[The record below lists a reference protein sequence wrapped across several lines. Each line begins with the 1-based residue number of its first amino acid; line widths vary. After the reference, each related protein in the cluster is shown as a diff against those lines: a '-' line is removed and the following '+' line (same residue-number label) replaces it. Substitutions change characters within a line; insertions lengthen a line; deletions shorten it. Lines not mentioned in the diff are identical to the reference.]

1 MFYYY
6 TMMFPSLF
14 LLLLGVYFTSGFISF
29 HHQKCFSRENIN
41 MLKIAHRGYSEK
53 YGDNNM
59 KAFREALYAGFDM
72 IELDILLCRSGEIV
86 IYHDTYIEEKYINQL
101 DYKDLKK
108 YNIILLEEF
117 LEEFY
122 NKDVLIYF
130 DLKGEHNVVYPLIDL
145 IKRWFSEEK
154 MKDIYISAFNRRFL
168 DPLVE
173 SNLPVKIGF
182 TTENLFTNKQFDYLC
197 KHAYFVCFH
206 WTILDHEA
214 IDYLKK
220 KNLKIYTYTNKEAFI
235 LNHMLKY
242 KIDGIVSNNKLEL

>member
-1 MFYYY
+1 
-6 TMMFPSLF
+6 
-14 LLLLGVYFTSGFISF
+14 
-29 HHQKCFSRENIN
+29 

-59 KAFREALYAGFDM
+59 ISFREALYAGFDM
-72 IELDILLCRSGEIV
+72 IELDILLCRTGEIV

-145 IKRWFSEEK
+145 IKRWFSE
-154 MKDIYISAFNRRFL
+154 
-168 DPLVE
+168 
-173 SNLPVKIGF
+173 
-182 TTENLFTNKQFDYLC
+182 
-197 KHAYFVCFH
+197 
-206 WTILDHEA
+206 
-214 IDYLKK
+214 
-220 KNLKIYTYTNKEAFI
+220 
-235 LNHMLKY
+235 
-242 KIDGIVSNNKLEL
+242 

>member
-1 MFYYY
+1 
-6 TMMFPSLF
+6 
-14 LLLLGVYFTSGFISF
+14 
-29 HHQKCFSRENIN
+29 

-59 KAFREALYAGFDM
+59 KAFREALHAGFDM

-86 IYHDTYIEEKYINQL
+86 IYHDTYIEEKYINQI

-122 NKDVLIYF
+122 NKDILIYF
-130 DLKGEHNVVYPLIDL
+130 DLKGEHTVIYPLIDL
-145 IKRWFSEEK
+145 IKRWFSEQR
-154 MKDIYISAFNRRFL
+154 MKDIYVSAFNRRFL

-173 SNLPVKIGF
+173 SKLPVKIGF
-182 TTENLFTNKQFDYLC
+182 TTENLFTNEQFDYLC
-197 KHAYFVCFH
+197 KYAYFVCFH
-206 WTILDHEA
+206 WTILDHKA
-214 IDYLKK
+214 IEHLR
-220 KNLKIYTYTNKEAFI
+220 KNNIKIYTYTNKEEFI